1 MDDMVMRLRK
11 TLEPELTRLIE
22 IARAAEPN
30 LDGVAVGSLL
40 TLYGIEIGLT
50 VGEVDHGLMALT
62 VGEVDHGLM
71 ADYLRQIA
79 DALDE
84 GADAL
89 PTLGRV
95 AAEGFDEPAF

>member
-50 VGEVDHGLMALT
+50 VGEVDHGLMA
-62 VGEVDHGLM
+62 
-71 ADYLRQIA
+71 DYLRQIA